1 MPVSGRPPKRFPGFA
16 ARAGELG
23 AAYAV
28 IELALNVGRRGVAA
42 MEDRLLAIEARR
54 GVLGPAHRAFARYE
68 AMGSWAEYDWSA
80 GGEEWTESAA
90 WKDGLIQ
97 EILAPGVPKES
108 VVVEIGPGAG
118 RWSAVL
124 RDRVAR
130 LILVEPSEAM
140 LAVTR
145 ARFEGD
151 PGVSWVLSDGASL
164 PGVEDASVDA
174 VWSFDVFVHL
184 SANDVA
190 GYLGEIA
197 RVLRPGGVATVHH
210 AGRRERRARRG
221 PMSALRR
228 AHFTLCRAI
237 PGFRLR
243 PARSSPDDALS
254 APSGST
260 VVARR
265 LEPRA
270 AFEAPRPRALH
281 RRGCR
286 PACRA

>member
-1 MPVSGRPPKRFPGFA
+1 VWGVLSPAPGAKTSPNVPVSGRAPKRFPGFA

-54 GVLGPAHRAFARYE
+54 
-68 AMGSWAEYDWSA
+68 AEYDWSA

-197 RVLRPGGVATVHH
+197 RVLRPGGGATVHH

-221 PMSALRR
+221 PMSALLFANLARERGLDVERQFDSWGGGRHDVKVFGDVITVLRR
-228 AHFTLCRAI
+228 
-237 PGFRLR
+237 P
-243 PARSSPDDALS
+243 S
-254 APSGST
+254 APG
-260 VVARR
+260 
-265 LEPRA
+265 LGP
-270 AFEAPRPRALH
+270 PDGPP
-281 RRGCR
+281 GGG
-286 PACRA
+286 